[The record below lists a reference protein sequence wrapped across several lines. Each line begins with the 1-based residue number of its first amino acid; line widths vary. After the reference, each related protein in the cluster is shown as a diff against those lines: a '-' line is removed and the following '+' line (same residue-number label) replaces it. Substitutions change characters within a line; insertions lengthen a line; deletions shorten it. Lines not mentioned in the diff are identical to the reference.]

1 MIKNKYTN
9 EQVEFSCEVFPPRRN
24 DEMYD
29 IFQTL
34 DDISTLKPDYISVT
48 YGAGGSNSKKT
59 AKIAAYIQHICEV
72 ESLAHMT
79 AVGMNPESLESL
91 LNELK
96 TKGVKRI
103 LALRGDRPRTMS
115 EEEYQNRYYKY
126 ASDIIP
132 EIKKYG
138 DFKLYAACY
147 PEKHPE
153 SMDVESDIRYLKTKV
168 DLGVDGLITQMFFD
182 NEKLYRFMD
191 QLDKSGITASLHAG
205 IMPITRVN
213 QLGTS
218 VSLSGSSVPSS
229 LSNLIAKYSD
239 DPVGMKQAGIEFAVN
254 QIDDLLKH
262 GVKGIHLYSMN
273 KADVTRDIYE
283 AIVG

>member
-1 MIKNKYTN
+1 MINNKYTG
-9 EQVEFSCEVFPPRRN
+9 EQIEFSCEVFPPKRN

-72 ESLAHMT
+72 ESLAHLT
-79 AVGMNPESLESL
+79 AVGMDPDSLNGL
-91 LNELK
+91 LHELD
-96 TKGVKRI
+96 TKGVRRI
-103 LALRGDRPRTMS
+103 LALRGDRPKTMT

-132 EIKKYG
+132 EIKKQG

-153 SMDVESDIRYLKTKV
+153 SPDIESDIEYLKAKV
-168 DLGVDGLITQMFFD
+168 DMGIDELITQMFFD
-182 NEKLYRFMD
+182 NEKFYDFMERIE
-191 QLDKSGITASLHAG
+191 KSGIKATVHAG
-205 IMPITRVN
+205 LMPITKVN

-218 VSLSGSSVPSS
+218 VSLSGSSVPAK

-239 DPVGMKQAGIEFAVN
+239 DPEGMRKAGIEYAVA
-254 QIDDLLKH
+254 QIDDLMKH
-262 GVKGIHLYSMN
+262 GIKGIHLYSMN
-273 KADVTRDIYE
+273 KADVTKEIYE
-283 AIVG
+283 AIV

>member
-1 MIKNKYTN
+1 MIKNKYSN
-9 EQVEFSCEVFPPRRN
+9 EQVEFSCEVFPPKRN

-34 DDISTLKPDYISVT
+34 DDISMLKPDYISVT

-79 AVGMNPESLESL
+79 AVGMDPQSLDEL
-91 LNELK
+91 LTELQ

-103 LALRGDRPRTMS
+103 LALRGDRPRNMT

-132 EIKKYG
+132 EIRRHG

-153 SMDVESDIRYLKTKV
+153 SPSIESDIKCLKAKV
-168 DLGVDGLITQMFFD
+168 DLGVDELITQMFFD
-182 NEKLYRFMD
+182 NDKLYRFME
-191 QLDKSGITASLHAG
+191 LIEKEEITANVHAG
-205 IMPITRVN
+205 IMPITKVN

-218 VSLSGSSVPSS
+218 VSLSGSSVPTK
-229 LSNLIAKYSD
+229 LSNLIAKYSE
-239 DPVGMKQAGIEFAVN
+239 DPAGMRKAGIEYAVE

-273 KADVTRDIYE
+273 KADVTKEIYE
-283 AIVG
+283 AIV

>member
-79 AVGMNPESLESL
+79 AVGMNPESLEAL

-153 SMDVESDIRYLKTKV
+153 SMDVESDIRYLKAKV

-239 DPVGMKQAGIEFAVN
+239 DPEGMKQAGIEFAVN

-273 KADVTRDIYE
+273 KADVTKEIYE

>member
-1 MIKNKYTN
+1 MIKNKYSN
-9 EQVEFSCEVFPPRRN
+9 EQVEFSCEVFPPKRN

-34 DDISTLKPDYISVT
+34 DDISMLKPDYISVT

-79 AVGMNPESLESL
+79 AVGMDPQSLDEL
-91 LNELK
+91 LTELQ

-103 LALRGDRPRTMS
+103 LALRGDRPRNMT

-132 EIKKYG
+132 EIISHG

-153 SMDVESDIRYLKTKV
+153 SPSIESDIKCLKAKV
-168 DLGVDGLITQMFFD
+168 DLEVDELITQMFFD
-182 NEKLYRFMD
+182 NDKLYRFME
-191 QLDKSGITASLHAG
+191 LIEKEGITANVHAG
-205 IMPITRVN
+205 IMPITKVN

-218 VSLSGSSVPSS
+218 VSLSGSSVPTK
-229 LSNLIAKYSD
+229 LSNLIAKYSE
-239 DPVGMKQAGIEFAVN
+239 DPAGMRKAGIEYAVE

-273 KADVTRDIYE
+273 KADVTKEIYE
-283 AIVG
+283 AIV